1 MRFEALE
8 LRRRL
13 LNEAVGREVHADELA
28 ELAVQDPAAIHEPTL
43 RVLAHSQRIRA
54 MELRGQAAA
63 LAALYGYG
71 ESDAIRSRSGRKR
84 PPDKGRPVKGGN
96 ARKGCTG

>member
-8 LRRRL
+8 LRRRF

-54 MELRGQAAA
+54 
-63 LAALYGYG
+63 
-71 ESDAIRSRSGRKR
+71 I
-84 PPDKGRPVKGGN
+84 
-96 ARKGCTG
+96 